1 MPYADAV
8 VPSYVV
14 AAAVILKFF
23 AVRGRKCR

>member
-8 VPSYVV
+8 VPSHVV

-23 AVRGRKCR
+23 AVRAHFP

>member
-23 AVRGRKCR
+23 AVRAHFP